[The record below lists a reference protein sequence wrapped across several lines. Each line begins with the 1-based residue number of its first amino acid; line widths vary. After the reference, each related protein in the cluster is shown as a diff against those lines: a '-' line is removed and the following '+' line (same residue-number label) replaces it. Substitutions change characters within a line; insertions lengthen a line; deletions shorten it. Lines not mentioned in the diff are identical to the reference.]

1 MKRFLIRV
9 AIFFAV
15 VIVADF
21 IFGKVMFY
29 AEKHSSSKNYHCMYE
44 ADEDIL
50 ILGSSYAVRDIVPSI
65 IEDSLGI
72 SCYNAGEAGNGS
84 IVAWARYNMYIK
96 QHTPKLIIYTLTP
109 EYDYI
114 KSDDYSKYLNTI
126 KTYYGHEESIAKIYN
141 DLMNWSDRLILTSNF
156 VKFNSYGA
164 QLIYYFLSKKYM
176 GLQGYEPLYET
187 FTPYEIK
194 EEQTVKKYEIDAP
207 KMAYLEKLFG
217 DIKRKGIPIIC
228 VLTPNYQGNLNLYNY
243 KEGLQLCEKYDIPVV
258 NHIYYEGISQNAQYF
273 YDISHLNDKG
283 AKYYTYILCGEIKN
297 Y

>member
-1 MKRFLIRV
+1 MGIRAELERKEAERIQMIGDLDDWVAVFAENELFEEKKRLDKIL
-9 AIFFAV
+9 AS
-15 VIVADF
+15 
-21 IFGKVMFY
+21 MT
-29 AEKHSSSKNYHCMYE
+29 E
-44 ADEDIL
+44 DEL
-50 ILGSSYAVRDIVPSI
+50 
-65 IEDSLGI
+65 
-72 SCYNAGEAGNGS
+72 
-84 IVAWARYNMYIK
+84 
-96 QHTPKLIIYTLTP
+96 
-109 EYDYI
+109 
-114 KSDDYSKYLNTI
+114 
-126 KTYYGHEESIAKIYN
+126 AK
-141 DLMNWSDRLILTSNF
+141 
-156 VKFNSYGA
+156 
-164 QLIYYFLSKKYM
+164 
-176 GLQGYEPLYET
+176 
-187 FTPYEIK
+187 IK